1 MSRSIH
7 RITLSLSKGLVLALL
22 AAPLAAHAQP
32 ADLLVTRALPP
43 PPGLS
48 MSAAE
53 VRASIP
59 AMRRLPDF
67 RLEAL
72 DANTAGGD
80 SLALSDLAGRVVV
93 LNVWASWCGP
103 CRQEMPELDSLARTL
118 GPYGLS
124 VVGVTIDDD
133 RDAARAVATALG
145 VAYPLLFDDGRM
157 TERLGA
163 SGVMPVTYVL
173 DRDRRLRLIADGR
186 VSYADLYPTI
196 WALVSP

>member
-1 MSRSIH
+1 MRSLCL
-7 RITLSLSKGLVLALL
+7 TLALL
-22 AAPLAAHAQP
+22 AAPLVAHAQP
-32 ADLLVTRALPP
+32 ADSLVTRALPP
-43 PPGLS
+43 LAPPPGV
-48 MSAAE
+48 SASASD

-59 AMRRLPDF
+59 AMRTLPEF
-67 RLEAL
+67 RLERL
-72 DANTAGGD
+72 DAATSERD
-80 SLALSDLAGRVVV
+80 SLALSDLDGRIVV

-103 CRQEMPELDSLARTL
+103 CREEMPELDSLARTL

-133 RDAARAVATALG
+133 RDAARTVANALG
-145 VAYPLLFDDGRM
+145 VTYPLLFDDGRM

-186 VSYADLYPTI
+186 VTYADLYPTL
-196 WALVSP
+196 WALLSP

>member
-1 MSRSIH
+1 MRSV
-7 RITLSLSKGLVLALL
+7 LCALALL
-22 AAPLAAHAQP
+22 AVPLVVHAQP
-32 ADLLVTRALPP
+32 PDSLLTRALPRLSP
-43 PPGLS
+43 PEGVNA
-48 MSAAE
+48 SAAE
-53 VRASIP
+53 LRASIP
-59 AMRRLPDF
+59 AMRALPDF

-72 DANTAGGD
+72 DAATAGGD
-80 SLALSDLAGRVVV
+80 SLALSDLDGRVVV

-118 GPYGLS
+118 GPYGVS

-133 RDAARAVATALG
+133 RDAARTVATALG
-145 VAYPLLFDDGRM
+145 VGYPLVYDDGRM

-186 VSYADLYPTI
+186 VTYADLYPTL
-196 WALVSP
+196 WALLSP